1 MGGIPLWR
9 IIVSSLP
16 DTMASRSLTLV
27 FPQWQGSGKQ
37 KYVYDGA
44 RLIAGLLP
52 AGTPY
57 EEVPVSL
64 DDELS
69 LERGIWG
76 YRQISGQL
84 SAAGQIIGRAGP
96 DKIFLVGG
104 DCGTEVAPVSYLNQ
118 RYDGDLAVL
127 WLDAHGDLNSP
138 STSVTH
144 NFHGMPL
151 RCLLGECE
159 ASLLM
164 QCFSTLRPSQVV
176 MGGTRELDPPEAEY
190 LERNG
195 ISVLTV
201 SDLEAGAERVSR
213 AIAATSSRHLYVHI
227 DLDVLDSE
235 KCPWGLCRTPDGI
248 DVGVLMGLLRELKA
262 RFDVVGVSIVELKPR
277 EGMDIRTL
285 RELVNIAGD
294 L

>member
-1 MGGIPLWR
+1 
-9 IIVSSLP
+9 
-16 DTMASRSLTLV
+16 MASRLLTLA
-27 FPQWQGSGKQ
+27 FPQWQGSGKR

-44 RLIAGLLP
+44 KLITELLP

-57 EEVPVSL
+57 ETVPVSL
-64 DDELS
+64 DGELA
-69 LERGIWG
+69 LERGVWG
-76 YRQISGQL
+76 YRQISGQMGD
-84 SAAGQIIGRAGP
+84 ACQIIERERP
-96 DKIFLVGG
+96 DKIFLIGG
-104 DCGTEVAPVSYLNQ
+104 DCGTEVAPVSYLNK

-138 STSVTH
+138 ATSVTH

-164 QCFSTLRPSQVV
+164 QCFSTLRPSQVI
-176 MGGTRELDPPEAEY
+176 MGGTRELDPPEAEFI
-190 LERNG
+190 EQNR

-201 SDLEAGAERVSR
+201 SDLGAGPERVSR
-213 AIAATSSRHLYVHI
+213 LIEANGFRHLYVHI

-248 DVGVLMGLLRELKA
+248 DSDVLMALLRELKA
-262 RFDVVGVSIVELKPR
+262 RFDVVGVSIVELRPVD
-277 EGMDIRTL
+277 GMDTGPL
-285 RELVNIAGD
+285 RELVNICKD